1 MSIGM
6 LVICRLGTPAD
17 SEQRHHCRYYI
28 DNALDGIGEK
38 RHAARKMI
46 GMALR
51 PLRAL
56 ISGAAAATLQTKV
69 RERIA
74 MTTRRNFLKAGI
86 AAVATGVVFCKCG
99 LLQGAHAQE
108 PTRQKLSVMVR
119 GKRVKT
125 IDVHSHCHFREAGAL
140 LGADAAAVQLP
151 PVNGAAEAFI
161 EIDKRLAAMDA
172 QAVDVEVLSINPFW
186 YGRERDLAAQIVKIQ
201 NEKLAELCAS
211 KPERFAAFASLT
223 LQAPD
228 LAVQELETAVRKQGL
243 KGAAI
248 GGVVNGLEFSDPK
261 FHPVWAK
268 AEELGVP
275 LFIHPQG
282 VPELNKRLSG
292 NGWLGNTIGNPLET
306 TIALSH
312 LIFEGTL
319 DRFPGLKVIAAHGGG
334 FLPSYADRS
343 DHACMVGP
351 KGCNPDVKLRKT
363 PTEYLK
369 QIYFD
374 SLIFSPE
381 AIRHLAAQVGA
392 GQIVLGSDYPY
403 PWQLHPVDHILVST
417 SLSDDEKADILGR
430 TAAKL
435 FNFSD

>member
-1 MSIGM
+1 MPYA
-6 LVICRLGTPAD
+6 RLQSGVVVA
-17 SEQRHHCRYYI
+17 
-28 DNALDGIGEK
+28 G
-38 RHAARKMI
+38 HAGKKQPWEEI
-46 GMALR
+46 
-51 PLRAL
+51 
-56 ISGAAAATLQTKV
+56 V
-69 RERIA
+69 
-74 MTTRRNFLKAGI
+74 MTTRRDLLKGGA
-86 AAVATGVVFCKCG
+86 AAVATGIVFCGCG
-99 LLQGAHAQE
+99 LLQSAHAQQ
-108 PTRQKLSVMVR
+108 PARQKLPVMVG

-125 IDVHSHCHFREAGAL
+125 IDVHAHCHFHEAGAL
-140 LGADAAAVQLP
+140 LGADAAVQLP
-151 PVNGAAEAFI
+151 PVNNAAAAFI

-186 YGRERDLAAQIVKIQ
+186 YGRERDLAGQIVKIQ

-211 KPERFAAFASLT
+211 KPDRFAAFASLT

-228 LAVQELETAVRKQGL
+228 LAVQELEVAVKKQGL

-248 GGVVNGLEFSDPK
+248 GGVVSGVEFSDPK
-261 FHPVWAK
+261 FNPVWAK

-282 VPELNKRLSG
+282 VPELGKRLSG

-312 LIFEGTL
+312 LIFEGTF
-319 DRFPGLKVIAAHGGG
+319 DRYPGLKVIAAHGGG

-343 DHACMVGP
+343 DHACLVGP
-351 KGCNPDVKLRKT
+351 KGCNPEVKLAKE

-374 SLIFSPE
+374 SLIFTPE
-381 AIRHLAAQVGA
+381 AIRHLVAQVGA

-403 PWQLHPVDHILVST
+403 PWQLQPVDHIFAST
-417 SLSDDEKADILGR
+417 SLSDDQKADILGG

-435 FNFSD
+435 FNFGA

>member
-1 MSIGM
+1 
-6 LVICRLGTPAD
+6 VFLGSPA
-17 SEQRHHCRYYI
+17 
-28 DNALDGIGEK
+28 ALEEI
-38 RHAARKMI
+38 
-46 GMALR
+46 
-51 PLRAL
+51 
-56 ISGAAAATLQTKV
+56 V
-69 RERIA
+69 
-74 MTTRRNFLKAGI
+74 MTTRRHFLKAGA
-86 AAVATGVVFCKCG
+86 AAVSTGIVFCSCG
-99 LLQGAHAQE
+99 LLQAAHAQQ
-108 PTRQKLSVMVR
+108 PAGQKRPVMVG
-119 GKRVKT
+119 GKRVRT
-125 IDVHSHCHFREAGAL
+125 IDVHAHCQFHEAGAL
-140 LGADAAAVQLP
+140 LGADAAAMQLP
-151 PVNGAAEAFI
+151 PVNGAPEAFI
-161 EIDKRLAAMDA
+161 EIDTRLAAMDA
-172 QAVDVEVLSINPFW
+172 QGVDLEVLSINPFW
-186 YGRERDLAAQIVKIQ
+186 YGRDRDLAAQVVKIQ

-211 KPERFAAFASLT
+211 RPDRFAAFASLT

-228 LAVQELETAVRKQGL
+228 LAVQELETAVKKQGL

-248 GGVVNGLEFSDPK
+248 GCIVDGAEFSDPK

-268 AEELGVP
+268 AEQLGVP

-282 VPELNKRLSG
+282 IPELNKRLSG
-292 NGWLGNTIGNPLET
+292 NGWLGNTIGYPLQT

-312 LIFEGTL
+312 LIFEGTF

-334 FLPSYADRS
+334 FLPAYANRS

-351 KGCNPDVKLRKT
+351 KGCNPDIKLAKQ

-374 SLIFSPE
+374 SLIYSPE

-403 PWQLHPVDHILVST
+403 PWQLHPVDHIFASA

-435 FNFSD
+435 FNFTA

>member
-1 MSIGM
+1 MMAAPAGCVSCSM
-6 LVICRLGTPAD
+6 PYARLQSGVVVA
-17 SEQRHHCRYYI
+17 
-28 DNALDGIGEK
+28 G
-38 RHAARKMI
+38 HAGKKQPWEEI
-46 GMALR
+46 
-51 PLRAL
+51 
-56 ISGAAAATLQTKV
+56 V
-69 RERIA
+69 
-74 MTTRRNFLKAGI
+74 MTTRRDVLKGGA
-86 AAVATGVVFCKCG
+86 AAVATGIVFCGCG
-99 LLQGAHAQE
+99 LLQSAHAQQ
-108 PTRQKLSVMVR
+108 PTRKKLPVMVG

-125 IDVHSHCHFREAGAL
+125 IDVHAHCHFREVGAL
-140 LGADAAAVQLP
+140 LGAEAAAAQLP
-151 PVNGAAEAFI
+151 PVNNAAEAFI
-161 EIDKRLAAMDA
+161 EMDRRLAIMDS
-172 QAVDVEVLSINPFW
+172 QAIDLEVLSINPFW
-186 YGRERDLAAQIVKIQ
+186 YNRERDLAAEIVKIQ

-211 KPERFAAFASLT
+211 KPDRFAAFASLT

-228 LAVQELETAVRKQGL
+228 LAVQELETAVKKQGL

-248 GGVVNGLEFSDPK
+248 GGVVNGVEFSDPK
-261 FHPVWAK
+261 FNPVWAK

-282 VPELNKRLSG
+282 VPELSKRLSG

-343 DHACMVGP
+343 DHACLVGP
-351 KGCNPDVKLRKT
+351 KGCNPEMKLGKA

-381 AIRHLAAQVGA
+381 AIRHLVAQVGA

-403 PWQLHPVDHILVST
+403 PWQLQPVDHIFASA
-417 SLSDDEKADILGR
+417 SLSDDDKADILGR

-435 FNFSD
+435 FGFSA